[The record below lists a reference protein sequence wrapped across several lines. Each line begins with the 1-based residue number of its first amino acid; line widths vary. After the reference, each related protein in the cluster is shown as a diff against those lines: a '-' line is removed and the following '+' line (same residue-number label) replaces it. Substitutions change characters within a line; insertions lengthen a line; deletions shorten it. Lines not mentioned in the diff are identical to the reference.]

1 MTNKQA
7 EKVVSFTVNQRYDFL
22 ELINAMKDLD
32 NQVSE
37 GVPLEYNTIEKIR
50 HSSWL
55 ISKVFDFAQPKSDN
69 GYTNHYSD
77 YIFSED
83 VPREDKRKDN

>member
-7 EKVVSFTVNQRYDFL
+7 EKVVSFTVSQRYDFL

-55 ISKVFDFAQPKSDN
+55 LSKVFDFAQPRCEN
-69 GYTNHYSD
+69 GHTNHYSD

-83 VPREDKRKDN
+83 VPKEKKDKVN

>member
-7 EKVVSFTVNQRYDFL
+7 ETVVSFTVSQRYDFL

-32 NQVSE
+32 NQISE

-50 HSSWL
+50 HSSWIL
-55 ISKVFDFAQPKSDN
+55 SKVFNFAQPRCEH
-69 GYTNHYSD
+69 GHTNHYSD

-83 VPREDKRKDN
+83 VPRENKRKDN

>member
-7 EKVVSFTVNQRYDFL
+7 ETVVSFTVSQRYDFL

-50 HSSWL
+50 HSS
-55 ISKVFDFAQPKSDN
+55 
-69 GYTNHYSD
+69 
-77 YIFSED
+77 
-83 VPREDKRKDN
+83 